1 MKGWLGVKTGF
12 YVRMVTFSA
21 LFLLCASANAAQ
33 WCTGQVQS
41 VLVDGSGNVA
51 VLATFRGDW
60 LSVCSTEA
68 PWKGVAANTCKSWL
82 GLLSAL
88 RISRENVLIYYSGN
102 DPCNAIP
109 SYGNAPA
116 PGYVALA
123 EP

>member
-1 MKGWLGVKTGF
+1 MKGGLRVNIGCYRQVFTL
-12 YVRMVTFSA
+12 SA
-21 LFLLCASANAAQ
+21 LVLVCAGANAAQ

-41 VLVDGSGNVA
+41 VLVDGSGNVS

-60 LSVCSTEA
+60 LSVCSIEA
-68 PWKGVAANTCKSWL
+68 PWKGVSSNTCKSWL

-88 RISRENVLIYYSGN
+88 RISRDNVLIYYSGS
-102 DPCNAIP
+102 DACNVIP

-116 PGYVALA
+116 PGYVSLA